1 MQDWS
6 GAQLAQWLRDTLGLA
21 NVAAEA
27 EANDIDGATAAEFGK
42 EEWVDLGVRP
52 PLHSSLTLRPCSS
65 TSLVCGALPSREYKQ
80 CMRCWTSDWRSA

>member
-6 GAQLAQWLRDTLGLA
+6 VAQLVQWLRDTLRLA

-42 EEWVDLGVRP
+42 EEWVELGVRP
-52 PLHSSLTLRPCSS
+52 PLHPKSIL
-65 TSLVCGALPSREYKQ
+65 EYP
-80 CMRCWTSDWRSA
+80 